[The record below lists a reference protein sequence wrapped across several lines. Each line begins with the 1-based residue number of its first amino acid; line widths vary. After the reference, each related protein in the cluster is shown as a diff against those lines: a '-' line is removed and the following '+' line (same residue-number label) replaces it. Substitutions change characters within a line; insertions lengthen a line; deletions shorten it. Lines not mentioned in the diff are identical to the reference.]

1 MNEAGKRIAVAEFC
15 EKHGIDVAFI
25 VNLREHGFVEVIE
38 DGEALYLK
46 VEHIPRVEKI
56 VRMHFDLNINLEGI
70 EVISNLLERIEA
82 QRQEILLLRNALRR
96 WE

>member
-1 MNEAGKRIAVAEFC
+1 MNEAGRLVAVAEFC
-15 EKHGIDVAFI
+15 EKHGIEAAFI
-25 VNLREHGFVEVIE
+25 VHLRENGFVEVIQ
-38 DGEALYLK
+38 DRDVLYLK

-82 QRQEILLLRNALRR
+82 QQREITLLRNALRR